1 MIKILGRTLII
12 LTAALVVVG
21 ATVALVGNSAGSTDT
36 DFRSEARQSET
47 GFIPAGDDASPS
59 NFEEHEFS
67 PEGRDAPSLFGIVGV
82 IQNLVTIGLI
92 IGIVRLVVWSKTS
105 LARFGA
111 RLHNTP

>member
-21 ATVALVGNSAGSTDT
+21 ATVALVGGSAGTDGP
-36 DFRSEARQSET
+36 EAQQGEA
-47 GFIPAGDDASPS
+47 GFIPAGDEAPPS
-59 NFEEHEFS
+59 DFEEHEFS
-67 PEGRDAPSLFGIVGV
+67 REGRDAPSLFGIVGV

-105 LARFGA
+105 LARFGT

>member
-21 ATVALVGNSAGSTDT
+21 ATVALVGGNADT
-36 DFRSEARQSET
+36 DRPAAEQGEA
-47 GFIPAGDDASPS
+47 GFIPAGDEAPTPD
-59 NFEEHEFS
+59 FEEHEFS
-67 PEGRDAPSLFGIVGV
+67 GEGRDAPSLFGIVGV

-92 IGIVRLVVWSKTS
+92 IGIVRLVVWSKTP

>member
-1 MIKILGRTLII
+1 MINILGRTLII

-21 ATVALVGNSAGSTDT
+21 VTVALVGRSAGSTGT
-36 DFRSEARQSET
+36 DFRPEAQQGET
-47 GFIPAGDDASPS
+47 GFIPVGDDASPS
-59 NFEEHEFS
+59 DFEEHEFS
-67 PEGRDAPSLFGIVGV
+67 PEGHDAPSLFGIVGV
-82 IQNLVTIGLI
+82 IQSLVTIGLI